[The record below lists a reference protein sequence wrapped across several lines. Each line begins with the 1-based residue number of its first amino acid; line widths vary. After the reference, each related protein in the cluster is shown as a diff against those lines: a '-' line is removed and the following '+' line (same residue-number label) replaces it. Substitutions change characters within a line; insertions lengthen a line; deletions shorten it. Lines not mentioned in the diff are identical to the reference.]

1 MEAKMAKRGPKPK
14 EVEEFSIEV
23 WDNYNPY
30 YSLNEPSQKD
40 LDRRFDE
47 KALKRMQKNI
57 ALIAN
62 SAGYQATPSMITIL
76 AKKALI
82 V

>member
-1 MEAKMAKRGPKPK
+1 MGKRGPKPK

-30 YSLNEPSQKD
+30 YQLNEPSEKD
-40 LDRRFDE
+40 LKKRFDE
-47 KALKRMQKNI
+47 KALKRMEKNLT
-57 ALIAN
+57 LIAN
-62 SAGYQATPSMITIL
+62 SAGYIATSSSITII
-76 AKKALI
+76 AKKVLL

>member
-1 MEAKMAKRGPKPK
+1 MGKRGPKPK

-30 YSLNEPSQKD
+30 YQLNEPTEKD
-40 LDRRFDE
+40 LKKRFDE
-47 KALKRMQKNI
+47 KALKRMEKNLT
-57 ALIAN
+57 LIAN
-62 SAGYQATPSMITIL
+62 SAGYETVPSYITHL

>member
-1 MEAKMAKRGPKPK
+1 MGKRGPKPK

-40 LDRRFDE
+40 LDRRFNE
-47 KALKRMQKNI
+47 KALKRMEKNLT
-57 ALIAN
+57 LIAN
-62 SAGYQATPSMITIL
+62 SAGYIATSSSITHL